1 MPRKKSP
8 LLTDAELRLMEVL
21 WAKGQATVSEV
32 VEGLPKD
39 VDLSRNGATEPV
51 AAGRPADSG
60 REKGRSSP
68 APLAYSTVLTTLRIL
83 ENKGYLRHVK
93 DGRAFVY
100 RPLVERTAAQESAVA
115 HLVRRFFADSPELL
129 VLNLIENKKISA
141 KELALLRKRIADESR
156 AAGES
161 NAEDV

>member
-1 MPRKKSP
+1 VPRKKSP

-32 VEGLPKD
+32 VESLPKN
-39 VDLSRNGATEPV
+39 VD
-51 AAGRPADSG
+51 
-60 REKGRSSP
+60 
-68 APLAYSTVLTTLRIL
+68 LAYSTVLTTLRIL

-100 RPLVERTAAQESAVA
+100 RPLVERSKAQESAVA

-141 KELALLRKRIADESR
+141 KELALLRKRIEEES
-156 AAGES
+156 
-161 NAEDV
+161 